1 MIKVAS
7 FAVLPSFNHQVK
19 KLFNLVKVAS
29 SARSSGLYNSFHVGI
44 FDQRCIPFEKTK
56 VSVAS
61 SLLDSSGTVSVNVLG
76 GTCVWAALSVLRSV
90 SQLLV
95 RLDSAKRFCYY
106 SVNTSPLQS
115 IPRILF

>member
-1 MIKVAS
+1 MSCLLQSLGQQA
-7 FAVLPSFNHQVK
+7 
-19 KLFNLVKVAS
+19 FNLVKVAS
-29 SARSSGLYNSFHVGI
+29 SARSSGLYNSFHVDI
-44 FDQRCIPFEKTK
+44 FDQRCILFERAK
-56 VSVAS
+56 VSVVPS
-61 SLLDSSGTVSVNVLG
+61 SLDFSGAVSVNVIG
-76 GTCVWAALSVLRSV
+76 GTGVWAALSVLRSV